1 VTGDEGHSATRGE
14 STFGSPLKVSVSIL
28 LIVAIAVAGFWSLR
42 WSRTVVPE
50 PARSLVLDTVPAKVQ
65 AQSGRRD
72 WTLYGGDY
80 ANRRWSQLS
89 AINRR
94 TVPQL
99 ARRFVIPTGAGK
111 KGSLQ
116 TTPLVADGVMY
127 VTSPI
132 GHVVAW
138 DLRRGRQ
145 VWRFHHLAV
154 GELLCCGPSNRGVA
168 LGHGHVYLGTLDA
181 KLIALDAATGAPVW
195 TTTVD
200 SATLGFSLT
209 MAPLVVD
216 SLVIVGT
223 SGAEFG
229 VRGHVSAY
237 RGRDGTLVWRRYTIP
252 SPEEGGWWGR
262 WSDTTSWGVPLG
274 RDLARERADS
284 ARYAG
289 SWRTGGGSVW
299 STPAYDP
306 RSGRLYVAVG
316 NPAPSFDPSQRPGDN
331 LYTES
336 LLALRAA
343 TGDIVWAHQF
353 IPHDSWDMDPGS
365 PPLLIP
371 QGDGLAVA
379 EAGKVGH
386 LFVLDA
392 DSGRLLA
399 RSAPLVPQAN
409 LFAPLS
415 ERRTV
420 IAPGPNGGVSWSPAA
435 WSPVTGLVYVVALHQ
450 PMWVQIEHVPLQ
462 RGLPWYGG
470 ITGRTERRDEFG
482 TISAVEPA
490 SGRIVWQVRT
500 TRPMVGGVL
509 ATAGGL
515 IFTGEG
521 DGWFRAYDAATGAR
535 VWQFH
540 CEAGVNAPP
549 IAFEVDGE
557 QMIAVAVGGNT
568 QQGFRLGN
576 RVMVFALPRGGR

>member
-1 VTGDEGHSATRGE
+1 MTGDHGRSAPRGE
-14 STFGSPLKVSVSIL
+14 PIVGSPLKLSVLIL
-28 LIVAIAVAGFWSLR
+28 LVLLLGAVIWRVLARRAGVR
-42 WSRTVVPE
+42 E
-50 PARSLVLDTVPAKVQ
+50 PARSLVLDTVLARVQ

-80 ANRRWSQLS
+80 ANRRWSELA
-89 AINRR
+89 AINRA
-94 TVPQL
+94 TVRDL
-99 ARRFVIPTGAGK
+99 GHRFTIRTGAGK

-116 TTPLVADGVMY
+116 TTPLVADGIMY
-127 VTSPI
+127 LTSPV
-132 GHVVAW
+132 GDVVAW
-138 DLRRGRQ
+138 DLRRDRAA
-145 VWRFHHLAV
+145 WRFRHRSM

-181 KLIALDAATGAPVW
+181 KLIALDAATGVPAW
-195 TTTVD
+195 TAMVD
-200 SATLGFSLT
+200 SAALGYSVT

-229 VRGHVSAY
+229 VRGHVSAF
-237 RGRDGTLVWRRYTIP
+237 RARDGTLAWRRYTIP

-262 WSDTTSWGVPLG
+262 WSDTTSWGASLG
-274 RDLARERADS
+274 RDLVRERADS
-284 ARYAG
+284 ARYAD

-299 STPAYDP
+299 NTPAYDP
-306 RSGRLYVAVG
+306 RSGLLYVAVG
-316 NPAPSFDPSQRPGDN
+316 NPAPSFDPTERPGDN

-336 LLALRAA
+336 LLALQAA

-353 IPHDSWDMDPGS
+353 IPHDSWDMDPAS
-365 PPLLIP
+365 PPILIP
-371 QGDGLAVA
+371 HQDGLAVA
-379 EAGKVGH
+379 EAGKIGH

-392 DSGRLLA
+392 ESGRLLV

-409 LFAPLS
+409 LFAPLK
-415 ERRTV
+415 EERTV
-420 IAPGPNGGVSWSPAA
+420 IAPGANGGVSWSPSA

-450 PMWVQIEHVPLQ
+450 PMWFQLEHLPLQ

-470 ITGRTERRDEFG
+470 VSGRVEPSQEFG
-482 TISAVEPA
+482 TISAVDPA
-490 SGRIVWQVRT
+490 SGRIVWRVRT
-500 TRPMVGGVL
+500 ERPMVGGVL

-521 DGWFRAYDAATGAR
+521 DGWFRAYDATTGAR
-535 VWQFH
+535 LWQYR

-549 IAFEVDGE
+549 ITFELDGE

-568 QQGFRLGN
+568 QQGFRLGD
-576 RVMVFALPRGGR
+576 RIQVFALRTEGSP

>member
-1 VTGDEGHSATRGE
+1 MI
-14 STFGSPLKVSVSIL
+14 GSPLKVSVLVL
-28 LIVAIAVAGFWSLR
+28 LVLLLGAVLWRVLARRG
-42 WSRTVVPE
+42 VPE
-50 PARSLVLDTVPAKVQ
+50 PARSLVLDTALARVQ

-80 ANRRWSQLS
+80 ANRRWSELAAISRATVRRLS
-89 AINRR
+89 RR
-94 TVPQL
+94 LT
-99 ARRFVIPTGAGK
+99 IPTGAGK

-116 TTPLVADGVMY
+116 TTPLVADGIMY
-127 VTSPI
+127 LTSPV
-132 GHVVAW
+132 GDVVAW
-138 DLRRGRQ
+138 DLRRHRAA
-145 VWRFHHLAV
+145 WRFRHRPA

-168 LGHGHVYLGTLDA
+168 LGHAHVYLGTLDA
-181 KLIALDAATGAPVW
+181 KLIALDAATGAPAW
-195 TTTVD
+195 TAMVD
-200 SATLGFSLT
+200 SAALGYSVT

-229 VRGHVSAY
+229 VRGHVSAF
-237 RGRDGTLVWRRYTIP
+237 RARDGTLAWRRYTIP

-262 WSDTTSWGVPLG
+262 WSDTTSWGAPLG

-284 ARYAG
+284 ARYAE

-299 STPAYDP
+299 NTPAYDP
-306 RSGRLYVAVG
+306 RAGLLYVAVG
-316 NPAPSFDPSQRPGDN
+316 NPAPSFDPTERPGDN
-331 LYTES
+331 LHTES

-353 IPHDSWDMDPGS
+353 IPHDSWDMDPAS
-365 PPLLIP
+365 PPILIP
-371 QGDGLAVA
+371 GRDGLAVA
-379 EAGKVGH
+379 EAGKIGR

-392 DSGRLLA
+392 ESGRLLG

-409 LFAPLS
+409 VFAPLS

-420 IAPGPNGGVSWSPAA
+420 IAPGANGGVSWSPAA
-435 WSPVTGLVYVVALHQ
+435 WSPATGLVYVVALHQ
-450 PMWVQIEHVPLQ
+450 PMWFQREHLPLQ

-470 ITGRTERRDEFG
+470 VSGRAERREEFG

-500 TRPMVGGVL
+500 ERPMVGGVL

-521 DGWFRAYDAATGAR
+521 TGWFRAYDAATGVR
-535 VWQFH
+535 LWQYR

-549 IAFEVDGE
+549 IAFELDGE

-568 QQGFRLGN
+568 QQGYHLGD
-576 RVMVFALPRGGR
+576 RIHVFALRPEGGS